1 MIGSSKWFKIV
12 EYKAEYAIQKCIN
25 FSSLT
30 KLGTHKCIY
39 HRLLNFRASLLTYGY
54 FCDIL
59 LAWQSLF
66 CGDDLKK
73 NGIQEVSE
81 CHVVV
86 LMPFIFFSQVKRE
99 FIFMVH

>member
-12 EYKAEYAIQKCIN
+12 EYKTEYAIQKYIN

-30 KLGTHKCIY
+30 KLGTNKCIY
-39 HRLLNFRASLLTYGY
+39 LRLLNFRASLLTYGY
-54 FCDIL
+54 FCDIF

-86 LMPFIFFSQVKRE
+86 LMPFIFFSRLKIK
-99 FIFMVH
+99 FTLMLH